1 MQINTKTSRKRRL
14 FRGAGGAP
22 FPPNHTTPT
31 ALAVGSIPF
40 ANAAYVAVPNA
51 YASGVAT
58 AAPPGYTSHI
68 PVAAAKYT
76 ASAVATA
83 TTPTAHYS
91 VATATTP
98 TAHYFNASAT
108 NSAFPPSSAAAW
120 HWQEDNGSWVPYDT
134 KCSGLIESV
143 RRVSELSSKAM
154 Q

>member
-83 TTPTAHYS
+83 TTPTAHY
-91 VATATTP
+91 
-98 TAHYFNASAT
+98 FNASAT